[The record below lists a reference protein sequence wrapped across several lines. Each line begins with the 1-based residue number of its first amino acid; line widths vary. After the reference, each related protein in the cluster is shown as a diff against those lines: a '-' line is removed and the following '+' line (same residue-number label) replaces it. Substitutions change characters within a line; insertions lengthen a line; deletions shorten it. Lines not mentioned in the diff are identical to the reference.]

1 MEIESSLINHNGSLL
16 KVLYRDI
23 DSATELEG
31 RTVSGVHAYCFT
43 QDKLVIVYSPQKGR
57 WTPAGGAVEAGET
70 PEEAVIREVH
80 EETNMKV
87 LKQAFL
93 GYQDIVEPDGKMVTQ
108 TQSICIVEPYGNF
121 VSDPDGDIAE
131 IKLIYPA
138 EYKKYFDWGIIG
150 DHVMERALKLKGVL
164 EQ

>member
-1 MEIESSLINHNGSLL
+1 
-16 KVLYRDI
+16 
-23 DSATELEG
+23 
-31 RTVSGVHAYCFT
+31 
-43 QDKLVIVYSPQKGR
+43 
-57 WTPAGGAVEAGET
+57 
-70 PEEAVIREVH
+70 
-80 EETNMKV
+80 MKI

-108 TQSICIVEPYGNF
+108 TRSVCIVETYGDF

-131 IKLIYPA
+131 IKLIDPA

-150 DHVMERALKLKGVL
+150 DHLIERALKLKGVL